1 MTKNM
6 MILRARVVFLGL
18 ALVSLSACSWFGP
31 SVPGPA
37 WSELL
42 GRLTNTVSMARLDT
56 LPSGIIT
63 SYDPA
68 GSNDDYNHY
77 LRKGPAGW
85 IVLADLK
92 GPGYVSRFWFTGAD
106 NGKHRVRFFFDG
118 EKTASLDVSLEEL
131 CGGSE
136 PFKSPLAAYENYCW
150 FSFLPIPY
158 AKRLVIMAQEGATR
172 EGGWPRIFY
181 QVNYS
186 TFPKGTK
193 IESFRRER
201 SPDELAQVEAV
212 RAAWAE
218 GGVAGAPA
226 GAAPVVSEAT
236 LAPGEA
242 KSFGAMTGPAM
253 IRRLEITPDFSAIAS
268 PGAREKLLRDVVLRM
283 SWNGSPE
290 ASVEVPLGDFFG
302 SIWRRQRYES
312 ACFGMEGDTFV
323 CGFPMPFEKSG
334 EISLVHQGSGEPV
347 KVAVKAFVEPLSV
360 WDPAW
365 GYFHAA
371 WSRSN
376 PDEIGRF
383 HTILHARGRGRYAGC
398 LLGVTTLDRTWWMLE
413 GDEKMYIDGESL
425 PSWHGT
431 GLEDY
436 FNGGWYY
443 QNVLLRPFHG
453 LAFKAFF
460 RVVQY
465 RLHALDPVTFARSFD
480 MVFERGPD
488 NNSHGWME
496 SVAWYYLDA
505 PAAAGVKLVAR
516 AQRDAPKDPLAEASI
531 MTELLNAER
540 LGDYAGAR
548 DYIDQFLE
556 GREEFPGMPLLR
568 LRRLAYTEKLE
579 GYDAARPKYEAFLA
593 GETNEAAVAQ
603 AKLLMWLHEKPANA
617 LLSLY
622 SNVRARAWLDGR
634 EICMTERPEKTAV
647 AQIELEPGRHVL
659 AVEAGWQSYPS
670 WVQVAVRGAQ
680 GVYGTMPDWKYKF
693 NPEPGFGGA
702 GYDDSAWPAIGGTG
716 VKGPPEEPYV
726 WLEPNALVDLQ
737 SRVAGLRPGDSEWP
751 NRGSRVVFRKEF
763 DWPPAP

>member
-1 MTKNM
+1 
-6 MILRARVVFLGL
+6 MIKQSFIRVGVLFTASFCLL
-18 ALVSLSACSWFGP
+18 LSACSWFGP
-31 SVPGPA
+31 SIPGPA

-42 GRLTNTVSMARLDT
+42 GRLTNTVAMARLDT

-68 GSNDDYNHY
+68 GSNDDFNHY
-77 LRKGPAGW
+77 LRKGPPGW

-106 NGKHRVRFFFDG
+106 NGKHRLRFFFDG
-118 EKTASLDVSLEEL
+118 EKNARLDISLGEF
-131 CGGSE
+131 CGGAE
-136 PFKSPLAAYENYCW
+136 PFMPPLAVYENYCW
-150 FSFLPIPY
+150 FNYLPIPY
-158 AKRLVIMAQEGATR
+158 GKRLVIMAEEGATR

-193 IESFRRER
+193 IESFRRELTAA
-201 SPDELAQVEAV
+201 EQAQLKDV
-212 RAAWAE
+212 RAAWAK
-218 GGVAGAPA
+218 GGIAAAPA
-226 GAAPVVSEAT
+226 SAQIAESDLTV
-236 LAPGEA
+236 APGEK
-242 KSFGAMTGPAM
+242 KSCDAIAGPGM
-253 IRRLEITPDFSAIAS
+253 VRRLEITPDFTAVAS
-268 PGAREKLLRDVVLRM
+268 PGAREGLLRDLVLKI
-283 SWNGSPE
+283 SWNGSSD

-312 ACFGMEGDTFV
+312 AYFGMSGDTFV
-323 CGFPMPFEKSG
+323 CGFPMPFEESAAVSV
-334 EISLVHQGSGEPV
+334 EHQGSGAPV
-347 KVAVKAFVEPLSV
+347 NVKVKAFIEPMAT

-376 PDEIGRF
+376 PDELGRF
-383 HTILHARGRGRYAGC
+383 HTILHAKGKGRYAGC
-398 LLGVTTLDRTWWMLE
+398 LLGVTTLDRSWWMLE

-443 QNVLLRPFHG
+443 QNVLPRPLHG

-465 RLHALDPVTFARSFD
+465 RLHLLDPVTFQTSFD
-480 MVFERGPD
+480 MLFERGPD

-496 SVAWYYLDA
+496 SVAYYYMDR
-505 PAAAGVKLVAR
+505 PAAAGVRLAAR
-516 AQRDAPKDPLAEASI
+516 SQREPPKDPLADASI

-540 LGDYAGAR
+540 LGDYRGAR

-556 GREEFPGMPLLR
+556 GRAEFPLMPMLR
-568 LRRLAYTEKLE
+568 LRQLAYDERLE
-579 GYDAARPKYEAFLA
+579 GFDAVRPRYEAFMA
-593 GETNEAAVAQ
+593 AETNAAAVEQ
-603 AKLLMWLHEKPANA
+603 AKLLLWLHEKPSNA

-622 SNVRARAWLDGR
+622 SNARARAWLDGK
-634 EICMTERPEKTAV
+634 EICVTERPEKTV
-647 AQIELEPGRHVL
+647 VRPVELAPGHHVL

-670 WVQVAVRGAQ
+670 WVQVAVRGTD
-680 GVYGTMPDWKYKF
+680 GVYGTEPDWKYKF
-693 NPEPGFGGA
+693 NPADGFGGA
-702 GYDDSAWPAIGGTG
+702 GYDDSSWPEIGGTG

-726 WLEPNALVDLQ
+726 WLEPNAFVDMQ
-737 SRVAGLRPGDSEWP
+737 SKALGLRPGDSEWP

-763 DWPPAP
+763 DWPAAR